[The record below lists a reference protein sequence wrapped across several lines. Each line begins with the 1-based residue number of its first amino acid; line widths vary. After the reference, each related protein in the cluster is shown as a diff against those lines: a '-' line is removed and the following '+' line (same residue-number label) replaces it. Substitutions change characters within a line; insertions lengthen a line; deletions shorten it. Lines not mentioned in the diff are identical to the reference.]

1 MRLPFRLLLLSAS
14 LSLASPVVF
23 SHTEAQ
29 TQVQAEATN
38 QSNTA
43 QQSAPI
49 ALKAYQ
55 PDFRALPYGH
65 DTALVIADAKT
76 GDILYSQREAQF
88 QPPASTQKMVTALAA
103 QLYLGKDYRFTTQ
116 LEQQES
122 DIVLRFSGDPALSR
136 KQLASLLGKMKAH
149 SGSTIKGDLLLNGSQ
164 FSGYEQAPGWPWDIL
179 GVCYSAPSSSLSLE
193 HNCVQGALYSNRN
206 VGDTTRVNIPSH
218 QPLKVT
224 TDALVTTKE
233 RQKASHCDL
242 ELTNKGNNHYH
253 LSGCLVKRDKPLPL
267 NFAVQDTEAYISQV
281 IKAEL
286 KRLGI
291 KLEGSIKR
299 DDSAKGKVIASH
311 HSAPLHELLNT
322 MVKDSDNLYADNIA
336 KTIGAKYFKQ
346 PGSFANGSKAIKAI
360 LKDKANIDLERAVI
374 VDGSGLSRNNR
385 MTASQMMEVITYIYN
400 HDDTLNLLATMPVSG
415 QSGTLRYRQSI
426 RHKPLQGR
434 IHAKSGSLYGTYNLA
449 GLIKVQSGQTLL
461 FVQMVSNYFPPE
473 RDESLPAIAPPIETF
488 ERTLYKGL
496 YQQY

>member
-1 MRLPFRLLLLSAS
+1 MQANPA
-14 LSLASPVVF
+14 ASP
-23 SHTEAQ
+23 
-29 TQVQAEATN
+29 
-38 QSNTA
+38 
-43 QQSAPI
+43 
-49 ALKAYQ
+49 KAYQ
-55 PDFRALPYGH
+55 PNFKALPYGH
-65 DTALVIADAKT
+65 DTALIIADAKT
-76 GDILYSQREAQF
+76 GDILYSQREEQF

-116 LEQQES
+116 LEQHNNNV
-122 DIVLRFSGDPALSR
+122 VLRFSGDPSLSR
-136 KQLASLLGKMKAH
+136 KQLASLLSKIKAH
-149 SGSTIKGDLLLNGSQ
+149 TGSTIKGDLLLNGSQ

-242 ELTNKGNNHYH
+242 ELTDRGSNHYH

-267 NFAVQDTEAYISQV
+267 NFAVQDTEAYISKV

-291 KLEGSIKR
+291 KLEGDIKR
-299 DDSAKGKVIASH
+299 DDNAKGKVIASH
-311 HSAPLHELLNT
+311 RSAPLNELLDT

-346 PGSFANGSKAIKAI
+346 PGSFNNGSKAIKAI
-360 LKDKANIDLERAVI
+360 LKERADIDLERAVI

-385 MTASQMMEVITYIYN
+385 MTASQMMEVIAYIYN
-400 HDDTLNLLATMPVSG
+400 HDDSLNLLATMPVSG

-434 IHAKSGSLYGTYNLA
+434 VHAKSGSLYGAYNLA
-449 GLIKVQSGQTLL
+449 GLLQAQSGKTLL

-473 RDESLPAIAPPIETF
+473 RDENLPAIAPPIEAF
-488 ERTLYKGL
+488 ERALYRGL

>member
-1 MRLPFRLLLLSAS
+1 MRLPFRLLLVSAS
-14 LSLASPVVF
+14 LTVFPHLAF
-23 SHTEAQ
+23 SSQ
-29 TQVQAEATN
+29 DSAEPPSATTKPATYHP
-38 QSNTA
+38 SFK
-43 QQSAPI
+43 S
-49 ALKAYQ
+49 
-55 PDFRALPYGH
+55 LPYGH
-65 DTALVIADAKT
+65 DTALLIADAQS
-76 GDILYSQREAQF
+76 GAILFSQREEQF

-116 LEQQES
+116 LEQQGNNV
-122 DIVLRFSGDPALSR
+122 ILRFSGDPALSR
-136 KQLASLLGKMKAH
+136 TQLASLLGKLKAH

-224 TDALVTTKE
+224 TDARVTTKE
-233 RQKASHCDL
+233 RQKTSHCDL
-242 ELTNKGNNHYH
+242 ELTDKGSNHYH

-267 NFAVQDTEAYISQV
+267 NFAVQDTKAYISQV

-291 KLEGSIKR
+291 KLEGSITR

-311 HSAPLHELLNT
+311 RSAPLHELLDT

-360 LKDKANIDLERAVI
+360 LKDKANIDLDQAVI

-385 MTASQMMEVITYIYN
+385 MTASQMMTVITYLYN
-400 HDDTLNLLATMPVSG
+400 HDDTLNLLATLPVSG

-426 RHKPLQGR
+426 RHKPLQGK

-449 GLIKVQSGQTLL
+449 GLIKTQSGQTLL

-473 RDESLPAIAPPIETF
+473 RDESLPVISPPIETF
-488 ERTLYKGL
+488 ERALYQGL

>member
-14 LSLASPVVF
+14 LTVFPHLALAEQATTDQPTTPV
-23 SHTEAQ
+23 
-29 TQVQAEATN
+29 
-38 QSNTA
+38 
-43 QQSAPI
+43 

-55 PDFRALPYGH
+55 PDFKVLPYGH
-65 DTALVIADAKT
+65 DTALIIADAKT
-76 GDILYSQREAQF
+76 GNTLFSQREAQY

-103 QLYLGKDYRFTTQ
+103 QLYLGKDFRFITQ
-116 LEQQES
+116 LEQQNNNV
-122 DIVLRFSGDPALSR
+122 ILRFSGDPSLSR
-136 KQLASLLGKMKAH
+136 QQLSALLGKLKAH

-233 RQKASHCDL
+233 RLKANHCDL
-242 ELTNKGNNHYH
+242 ELTDKGNNHYH

-267 NFAVQDTEAYISQV
+267 NFAVQDTEAYISKV
-281 IKAEL
+281 ISAEL

-291 KLEGSIKR
+291 KLEGDIKR
-299 DDSAKGKVIASH
+299 DDNAKGKVIASH
-311 HSAPLHELLNT
+311 RSAPLNELLDT

-346 PGSFANGSKAIKAI
+346 PGSFANASKAIKAI
-360 LKDKANIDLERAVI
+360 LKEKANIDLERAI
-374 VDGSGLSRNNR
+374 IIDGSGLSRNNR

-449 GLIKVQSGQTLL
+449 GVINTQSGKTLL

-473 RDESLPAIAPPIETF
+473 RDDSLPAIAPPIETF
-488 ERTLYKGL
+488 ERALYRGL

>member
-1 MRLPFRLLLLSAS
+1 MRLPFRLLFLSAS
-14 LSLASPVVF
+14 LSLF
-23 SHTEAQ
+23 SHMA
-29 TQVQAEATN
+29 
-38 QSNTA
+38 TA
-43 QQSAPI
+43 QAMAQQTATPSKANTEQPTTPA
-49 ALKAYQ
+49 ALRAFQ
-55 PDFRALPYGH
+55 PNSKALPYGH

-76 GDILYSQREAQF
+76 GSILYSQREEQF

-116 LEQQES
+116 LEQLED

-136 KQLASLLGKMKAH
+136 QQLALLLSKLKAH
-149 SGSTIKGDLLLNGSQ
+149 TGSTITGDLLLNGSQ

-193 HNCVQGALYSNRN
+193 HNCVQGALYSNQA
-206 VGDTTRVNIPSH
+206 VGETTRVNIPSH
-218 QPLKVT
+218 QPLTVT
-224 TDALVTTKE
+224 TSARVTTKE
-233 RQKASHCDL
+233 HQKANHCDL
-242 ELTNKGNNHYH
+242 ELKDKGSNHYH
-253 LSGCLVKRDKPLPL
+253 LSGCLIKRDKPLPL
-267 NFAVQDTEAYISQV
+267 NFAVQDTQAYISNV

-291 KLEGSIKR
+291 KLQGEIKR
-299 DDSAKGKVIASH
+299 DDSAKGKVIARH
-311 HSAPLHELLNT
+311 HSAPLHELLDT

-336 KTIGAKYFKQ
+336 KTIGAKYFQQ
-346 PGSFANGSKAIKAI
+346 PGSFANASKAIKAI
-360 LKDKANIDLERAVI
+360 LKDKADIDLDRAVI

-385 MTASQMMEVITYIYN
+385 MTASQMMEVITYLYN
-400 HDDTLNLLATMPVSG
+400 HDDTLNLLATLPVSG
-415 QSGTLRYRQSI
+415 QSGTLRYRQSL

-449 GLIKVQSGQTLL
+449 GLIKAQSGQTLL

-473 RDESLPAIAPPIETF
+473 RDDSLPAIAPPIEVF